1 MINCRLSGLIL
12 ASSACLGVLFLA
24 GCSARQPGAKTWR
37 LVGAG
42 RTLTLN
48 PPRPAGAE
56 FTLRNARASKAK
68 GAACR
73 LETREVS
80 FRWKGRNAVVR
91 ALPDSLVATP
101 GSLVAAEG
109 SKGPQ
114 GLSSETVLA
123 RNWFREDFLPGLAK
137 QQTEGCLAPTE
148 IPQVAQRVIDNLSIP
163 TSTAYRL
170 RYGEFAM
177 NGYIDV
183 DAKFRLT
190 GVEPIRTNGQVS
202 GYRTSYYPLKPA
214 ARGGVEVSAG
224 TSESNTAGTITAG
237 TAVDSELL
245 HLPAGATYLRLFFR
259 SWSIQADRRIA
270 VLAAGSQA
278 TLESATAEFNENPE
292 AFCATA
298 ATRGIACVGVPK
310 DTVIGPELLVLANQ
324 RSLYVPVGGSLG
336 DLFRAAGVREP
347 KKVLATL
354 KISKPYEGKLVP
366 VDLSN
371 AGDGILM
378 FVFTGGEQVS
388 W

>member
-1 MINCRLSGLIL
+1 M
-12 ASSACLGVLFLA
+12 GVLLLA
-24 GCSARQPGAKTWR
+24 GCAARQPGAKSWR

-48 PPRPAGAE
+48 PPRPPGPD
-56 FTLRNARASKAK
+56 FTLTNARSSRKNAP
-68 GAACR
+68 ACR
-73 LETREVS
+73 LETRDVS
-80 FRWKGRNAVVR
+80 FRWKGRNARVH

-101 GSLVAAEG
+101 GSLVAADN

-123 RNWFREDFLPGLAK
+123 RNWFREDFLPNLAS
-137 QQTEGCLAPTE
+137 QQSAGCLAPIE
-148 IPQVAQRVIDNLSIP
+148 IPGLAQRVIDNLAIP
-163 TSTAYRL
+163 TATAYRL

-190 GVEPIRTNGQVS
+190 GVEPIRTNGQVT
-202 GYRTSYYPLKPA
+202 GYRTSFYLLKPA

-224 TSESNTAGTITAG
+224 ASESNTAGTITAG

-245 HLPAGATYLRLFFR
+245 HLPADATYLRLFFR
-259 SWSIQADRRIA
+259 SWSIQSDRRIA
-270 VLAAGSQA
+270 VLAAGSQGA
-278 TLESATAEFNENPE
+278 LESATAEFNENPE
-292 AFCATA
+292 AFCAGA
-298 ATRGIACVGVPK
+298 AARGVSCVGVPK
-310 DTVIGPELLVLANQ
+310 DTVIGPELLVQTNN

-336 DLFRAAGVREP
+336 DLLRAAGIRDP
-347 KKVLATL
+347 KTVLPTL
-354 KISKPYEGKLVP
+354 KISKPYDGKLVP
-366 VDLSN
+366 VDLN
-371 AGDGILM
+371 QAGDGILM

>member
-1 MINCRLSGLIL
+1 MINRRRTGLIL
-12 ASSACLGVLFLA
+12 ASAASLGALLLT
-24 GCSARQPGAKTWR
+24 GCAARQPGAKTWR
-37 LVGAG
+37 LVGTG

-48 PPRPAGAE
+48 PPRPPGPE
-56 FTLRNARASKAK
+56 FTLRNARAAK
-68 GAACR
+68 TRNAACR
-73 LETREVS
+73 LEAREVS

-123 RNWFREDFLPGLAK
+123 RNWFREDFLPSLVK

-148 IPQVAQRVIDNLSIP
+148 IPQLAQRVIDNLPIP
-163 TSTAYRL
+163 TSTAFRL

-190 GVEPIRTNGQVS
+190 GVEPIRSNGQVI
-202 GYRTSYYPLKPA
+202 GYRTSFYLLKPA
-214 ARGGVEVSAG
+214 TRGGVEVSAG
-224 TSESNTAGTITAG
+224 TSESNTAGTITQGA
-237 TAVDSELL
+237 AVDSELL

-278 TLESATAEFNENPE
+278 ALESATAEFNENPE

-298 ATRGIACVGVPK
+298 GTRGIACVGVPK
-310 DTVIGPELLVLANQ
+310 DTVIGPELLVQANQ

-347 KKVLATL
+347 KKVLSTL

>member
-1 MINCRLSGLIL
+1 MG
-12 ASSACLGVLFLA
+12 ALFLA

-37 LVGAG
+37 LVGTG

-48 PPRPAGAE
+48 PPRPPGPE
-56 FTLRNARASKAK
+56 FTLRNARAASPK
-68 GAACR
+68 GPACR
-73 LETREVS
+73 LETSDVS
-80 FRWKGRNAVVR
+80 FRWKGRSAKVR
-91 ALPDSLVATP
+91 AIPDSLVATP

-114 GLSSETVLA
+114 GLSGETVLA

-137 QQTEGCLAPTE
+137 QQSEGCLTPNE
-148 IPQVAQRVIDNLSIP
+148 IQQLAQRVIDNLALP

-190 GVEPIRTNGQVS
+190 GVEPIRTNGQVT
-202 GYRTSYYPLKPA
+202 GYQTSYYPLKPA
-214 ARGGVEVSAG
+214 AHGGVQVSAG
-224 TSESNTAGTITAG
+224 ASESNTAGTITVG

-278 TLESATAEFNENPE
+278 ALESATAGFDENPE

-298 ATRGIACVGVPK
+298 STRGVACVGVPK
-310 DTVIGPELLVLANQ
+310 DTVIGPELLVQTNG

-336 DLFRAAGVREP
+336 DLFRAAGIREP
-347 KKVLATL
+347 KKVLPAL

-366 VDLSN
+366 VDLSK
-371 AGDGILM
+371 AGDGLMM
-378 FVFTGGEQVS
+378 FVFTGGEQVT